1 MEFAFSFCH
10 MFREDMAQAQNNFFL
25 WGAWRGKGR
34 QDLAGCFIL
43 SFTCFWCFIW
53 FRIWMCFSISL
64 LMPFFWKEI
73 FGSGSPSLSSPRS
86 GQGRSRKWCETLM
99 EREVATTDLS
109 WSMVD
114 PWLVSLCWFGC
125 EPQLASDFGLVSG
138 LRWKLCDWTDRNW
151 QGGSRYVAVQRSSCW
166 TIHCAMAQVI
176 SWGKDSR
183 TGCLGLG
190 AALSVAA

>member
-99 EREVATTDLS
+99 ERDVATTGLS

-114 PWLVSLCWFGC
+114 PWLVSLCLIRMWAPTCIGFRPGFRSSVKAVWLDW
-125 EPQLASDFGLVSG
+125 PKLA
-138 LRWKLCDWTDRNW
+138 RWV
-151 QGGSRYVAVQRSSCW
+151 GRYVAVQRSSCW
-166 TIHCAMAQVI
+166 TNPLCHGQGDFLGQRLQDWLLGIGC
-176 SWGKDSR
+176 R
-183 TGCLGLG
+183 T
-190 AALSVAA
+190 